1 MMKHNKR
8 FPVKTLVS
16 LLVAA
21 VMLLSALPFAAA
33 EEDPVVASGD
43 CGADGD
49 NVKWELTL
57 HGILTLSGTGAMQ
70 DYAKRDDLP
79 WRQKMVLRVIVDE
92 GVTTIGNHAFDQ
104 MAQIYEISF
113 SKTLTS
119 IGDFAFYKLKELKT
133 VVFPN
138 KLKSIGESA
147 FKETGLNSVWIPDS
161 VTDIGAEAFFGCDL
175 TSARLPNNLKSLGQ
189 GALFWNDLT
198 EISIPNTLTKIE
210 AKTFYANP
218 FTNVTIPAGITSIG
232 EYAFENCFIDT
243 LCIFSDLKTIEHAA
257 FFKNSSLTDIYYT
270 GSESDWKKITIKNT
284 GSHDDW
290 LDNLKNNDDLK
301 NATIHYNTPVKTV
314 TYNANG
320 GMGAPVPQ
328 YKFEGL
334 DLKLTSDLPVKEG
347 YTCFG
352 WADSSDRNTLKYL
365 PGAAYTENKNATL
378 YAVWGQEAACG
389 SLTAR
394 VSSPGDHVY
403 YRFTPETDGSYS
415 LLSSSGK
422 AVTAALYDDAL
433 QKLGES
439 ESANGMMILS
449 HELTAGKTYYLRV
462 GYKSEDDAGFIP
474 LTLAKS
480 GVEIPAGA
488 TVKYS
493 GSCSSD
499 GSVLWML
506 LDDGTLIISGEGAM
520 DDYGQYTNQAP
531 WYASAIRTA
540 IESVTVCEGV
550 THVGTYA
557 FYNCANLLSAILPYE
572 GIDALAAHAFENC
585 AKLTVVV
592 LPETLRSIGEAAFS
606 GCRTLEIPTFPET
619 LTSIGDSA
627 FYGAG
632 LPGSLIL
639 PYNLTSLGKS
649 AFFGCDIKELLINDL
664 LTAIPEGAF
673 ESCRSMK
680 SVVMMTDVKT
690 IGQNA
695 FKGCSALADV
705 WFGGM
710 VEDWNAITIASGN
723 EPLTGAT
730 LHYAGGKCGDNLK
743 WVLGGDGTLTISG
756 TGEMYDYKSSGTDAA
771 PWGRDIRAVVLN
783 PGVGSI
789 GEYAFYHCDDLT
801 SVTIPDSVETVGF
814 YSFAY
819 CAGLASLTVESGVKT
834 IGGMAF
840 RNTPLVDVTLG
851 EGLETI
857 GEYAFH
863 QCKSLETVS
872 LPKSLT
878 LIDVNA
884 FSSCTALKEVVF
896 ANGLRTIG
904 RSAFG
909 YCENLKSLSLPS
921 GLETIGSYA
930 FVNCTRLEGDVKLP
944 GSLGTLGEGA
954 FSGCAE
960 ITGVRV
966 PDGVKRIEGFTFNNC
981 SKLTAA
987 VLPDGLEYIGN
998 SAFNGC
1004 TALKNVVMPLS
1015 VKTVGKNAFN
1025 YAGVTDVYYSGTPAD
1040 RAKITVAENNAPL
1053 ETATWH
1059 YVIRLLP
1066 ENVTLVWTTKMCSGK
1081 SQLPGVTVKDADGK
1095 TLTKDKDYTV
1105 SYSGDGV
1112 QPGDYTV
1119 TVTGAGDYAGSVQ
1132 KTFTITEHSPH
1143 VWDEGEVT
1151 VAPTLTSEGVTT
1163 YTCTVCGVTKTE
1175 KLPVLQ
1181 PETHSVK
1188 VTSGSADKTAAKK
1201 GDVVTVTA
1209 AAAPADKTFDK
1220 WVVVSGGVTLQD
1232 ETKANTTFVMGDSD
1246 VEIKATYK
1254 DAPVDF
1260 LLGDVDGDGQI
1271 TSSDARLA
1279 LRRAVDLETYKPESR
1294 EYKAADVDLDGGIT
1308 SGDARMI
1315 LRAAVGLEDPGDWVK
1330 A

>member
-8 FPVKTLVS
+8 FSVKTLVS

-43 CGADGD
+43 CGADGN
-49 NVKWELTL
+49 NVKWELTFR
-57 HGILTLSGTGAMQ
+57 GKLTLSGTGAMQ
-70 DYAKRDDLP
+70 DYAKIDDLP

-104 MAQIYEISF
+104 MAQIYEVSF

-138 KLKSIGESA
+138 GLKSIGESA

-161 VTDIGAEAFFGCDL
+161 VTNIGAEAYYWCRDL
-175 TSARLPNNLKSLGQ
+175 KNARLPNNLKSLGQ
-189 GALFWNDLT
+189 GAFNGTALT
-198 EISIPNTLTKIE
+198 EISIPNSLTKIE
-210 AKTFYANP
+210 AWTFYANP

-301 NATIHYNTPVKTV
+301 NAKIHYNTPVKTV
-314 TYNANG
+314 TFYANG
-320 GMGAPVPQ
+320 GTGAPVPQ

-365 PGAAYTENKNATL
+365 PGAAYTENKNASL

-394 VSSPGDHVY
+394 VSSPGDPVY
-403 YRFTPETDGSYS
+403 YRFTPETDGNYS
-415 LLSSSGK
+415 LLSSSGTP
-422 AVTAALYDDAL
+422 VTAALYDDAL

-462 GYKSEDDAGFIP
+462 SYKSASETGFIF
-474 LTLAKS
+474 LTLAKF
-480 GVEIPAGA
+480 GVEIPADA

-493 GSCSSD
+493 GTCSSD

-531 WYASAIRTA
+531 WSAYSIRTA
-540 IESVTVCEGV
+540 IKSVTVCEGV

-572 GIDALAAHAFENC
+572 GIDVLSAHAFENC
-585 AKLTVVV
+585 AKLIVVI

-632 LPGSLIL
+632 LSGSLIL

-730 LHYAGGKCGDNLK
+730 LHYAGGKCGDDLK

-756 TGEMYDYKSSGTDAA
+756 TGPMYDYQPSGTDAA

-783 PGVGSI
+783 PGVGGI

-801 SVTIPDSVETVGF
+801 SV
-814 YSFAY
+814 
-819 CAGLASLTVESGVKT
+819 
-834 IGGMAF
+834 F
-840 RNTPLVDVTLG
+840 RNTPLTDATLG

-909 YCENLKSLSLPS
+909 YCEKLKSLSLPL
-921 GLETIGSYA
+921 GLETIDSYA
-930 FVNCTRLEGDVKLP
+930 FVNCTRLEGDVRLP
-944 GSLGTLGEGA
+944 GSLGTLGESA

-966 PDGVKRIEGFTFNNC
+966 PDGVKRIEGFTFYNC
-981 SKLTAA
+981 SKLTDA

-1004 TALKNVVMPLS
+1004 KALKNVTMPLS
-1015 VKTVGKNAFN
+1015 VKTVDKNAFN
-1025 YAGVTDVYYSGTPAD
+1025 NAGVTDVYYSGTPAD
-1040 RAKITVAENNAPL
+1040 RAKITVGENNAPL

-1066 ENVTLVWTTKMCSGK
+1066 DNVTLAWTTKMCNGK

-1143 VWDEGEVT
+1143 VWNEGEVT
-1151 VAPTLTSEGVTT
+1151 VAPTLTSEGVMT
-1163 YTCTVCGVTKTE
+1163 YTCTVCGATKTE

-1232 ETKANTTFVMGDSD
+1232 ETKATTTFVMGDSD

-1260 LLGDVDGDGQI
+1260 MLGDVDGDGKI

-1279 LRRAVDLETYKPESR
+1279 LRRAVDLENYKPESR

-1315 LRAAVGLEDPGDWVK
+1315 LRAAVGLEDPRDWVK